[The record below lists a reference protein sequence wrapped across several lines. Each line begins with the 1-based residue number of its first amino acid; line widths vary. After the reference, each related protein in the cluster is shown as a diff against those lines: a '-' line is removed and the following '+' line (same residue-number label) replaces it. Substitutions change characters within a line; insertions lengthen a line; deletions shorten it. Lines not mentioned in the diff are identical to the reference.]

1 MRMKT
6 ELLLGLASGAVI
18 GSVAGLALAPKS
30 GKATREA
37 LGHQIGK
44 LKDRV
49 VQKSENL
56 EADVIGVGQ
65 SRADYLH

>member
-18 GSVAGLALAPKS
+18 GSVVGLVLAPKS
-30 GKATREA
+30 GKATRET

-44 LKDRV
+44 IKDRV
-49 VQKSENL
+49 AKKSDNRET
-56 EADVIGVGQ
+56 DIIGVGQ
-65 SRADYLH
+65 SKADYLH